1 MATKIKIKRSKNPK
15 IKDRTLWFADKK
27 LGTCYKVKATPNT
40 SVQSK
45 WLDNPAPDPDDQQ
58 CTGPYGTGSTRSSYW
73 VKPHNALVSEV
84 FHIGRGLAEK
94 RENAYSWLIG
104 SLTDD
109 LEKLM
114 WKIRRAANEIA

>member
-1 MATKIKIKRSKNPK
+1 MATTIKFKRSKKSPK
-15 IKDRTLWFADKK
+15 TKDRTLWFADKK
-27 LGTCYKVKATPNT
+27 LGTCYKVKATPYASDNT
-40 SVQSK
+40 GGDESRRWKSF
-45 WLDNPAPDPDDQQ
+45 
-58 CTGPYGTGSTRSSYW
+58 YW

-84 FHIGRGLAEK
+84 FHIGQGLAEK

-114 WKIRRAANEIA
+114 WNIRRAASEIA